1 MKKSLLIATIAAL
14 TTMAAQTVIYTM
26 QGMRLTT
33 APSSLPAGVYI
44 INGKKVMVK

>member
-1 MKKSLLIATIAAL
+1 MKKSLLTATIAAL
-14 TTMAAQTVIYTM
+14 NTMVVQTVIYNR

-33 APSSLPAGVYI
+33 APSSLPAGLYI